1 MNTIEIILKDT
12 SGQKTLTHNNL
23 LNMQINTPNTSL
35 AGNTY
40 FDGIRF
46 SDKILIEMAIG
57 IGYAY
62 TFLNILRIYKFNNG
76 KLELLVS
83 FQFHNQIFSDEFVK
97 TKATESLIDLLSKD
111 AIAKGIQVEE
121 EWLRKFVENLVVATN
136 RNQLDNIR
144 ELQFNN
150 LLKSIA

>member
-1 MNTIEIILKDT
+1 MNYIEPFLNQII
-12 SGQKTLTHNNL
+12 GQNNLAYNNL
-23 LNMQINTPNTSL
+23 LNMVINTPNTGL

-62 TFLNILRIYKFNNG
+62 TFLNNLKIYKFNNG
-76 KLELLVS
+76 KLELFVS
-83 FQFHNQIFSDEFVK
+83 FQFHNQILSDEFVQN
-97 TKATESLIDLLSKD
+97 KAIESLIDLLSKD
-111 AIAKGIQVEE
+111 AIAKGIQFEE
-121 EWLRKFVENLVVATN
+121 EWLKKFVENLVVATN
-136 RNQLDNIR
+136 QNQLDNIR